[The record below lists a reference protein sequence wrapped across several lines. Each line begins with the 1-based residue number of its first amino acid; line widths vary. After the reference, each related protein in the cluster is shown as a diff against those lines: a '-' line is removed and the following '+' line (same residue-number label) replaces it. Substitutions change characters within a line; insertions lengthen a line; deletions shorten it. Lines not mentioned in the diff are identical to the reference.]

1 MHWLNLVINA
11 WGNLNTTELCK
22 YEFKKQIKNLA
33 GCTVASNTYV
43 HACNLISDNSRK
55 WHYVYIYSTLCT
67 ECVNVICTCIDSVV
81 YVGVCSASV
90 TSILVTNL
98 RNMHKCNFLF
108 IWSWMLREVNTDNQ
122 SGVLYITYQD
132 I

>member
-1 MHWLNLVINA
+1 M
-11 WGNLNTTELCK
+11 
-22 YEFKKQIKNLA
+22 
-33 GCTVASNTYV
+33 YV
-43 HACNLISDNSRK
+43 
-55 WHYVYIYSTLCT
+55 YSTLCT
-67 ECVNVICTCIDSVV
+67 ECVNAICTCIGSVV